1 MGDGCSLL
9 LAPIGLNL
17 NLSKNQDQT
26 LCLKSTWG
34 AKRESRVKEPKV
46 RRDTPCADKDDQVWS
61 TPTIM
66 ASEKWGYLLSIP
78 NEGNHRVYIV
88 LFMAE
93 RGRRVCVR
101 QTVDVRPTVSSEG
114 QGKEMK
120 VFPLLSGALSFYF
133 EWVHSDLFS
142 QPDSFVFLL
151 NYPGCATWTH
161 LSMSLSVCWS

>member
-1 MGDGCSLL
+1 MAAPCSSL
-9 LAPIGLNL
+9 PSGSIWTFP
-17 NLSKNQDQT
+17 KNQNRT

-34 AKRESRVKEPKV
+34 AERERRAV
-46 RRDTPCADKDDQVWS
+46 RAQGQAWHRRADKDDWVRS

-88 LFMAE
+88 LFMAR
-93 RGRRVCVR
+93 RGLRVCVN
-101 QTVDVRPTVSSEG
+101 QMVDVRPREAFEG
-114 QGKEMK
+114 QRTEMK
-120 VFPLLSGALSFYF
+120 VFLLLPLFLSYF
-133 EWVHSDLFS
+133 KWVHSDLFS

-161 LSMSLSVCWS
+161 LSVSLSICWS